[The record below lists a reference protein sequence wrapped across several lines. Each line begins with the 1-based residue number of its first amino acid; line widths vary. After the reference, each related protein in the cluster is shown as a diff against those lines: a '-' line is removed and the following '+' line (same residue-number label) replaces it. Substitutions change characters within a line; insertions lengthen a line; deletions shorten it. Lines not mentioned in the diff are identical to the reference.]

1 MPDWTMKPYVG
12 QQVLILLGPALL
24 AASVYMLF
32 GRNFRLLNTSSI
44 SPTRVNS
51 LSKTF
56 VPGDVISFMPEGG
69 GPFHQIPDSCDQRT
83 DITQVVEF

>member
-1 MPDWTMKPYVG
+1 MKPYVG